1 MALSC
6 MLAAGHGGGH
16 GGHVVPRLLLAV
28 RHLFPYGEK
37 GPKGWLCLAFFF
49 FFRFLFVCLFL
60 YSYSCSK

>member
-6 MLAAGHGGGH
+6 LLAAGRGGGH

-28 RHLFPYGEK
+28 QHLFPYGEK
-37 GPKGWLCLAFFF
+37 GPKGWLRLAFFF
-49 FFRFLFVCLFL
+49 LRFVFVFLFL